1 MTTTLH
7 LLLALAGTQ
16 PPIVAVDSPPPAL
29 PALPAPKEVRA
40 VRLGGG
46 QSVTIDGLLR
56 EPLWQTAERVTGF
69 TQRDP
74 NEGTAPSEST
84 VVYITYDDA
93 ALYIAAR
100 LYDSHPDSIVA
111 RLARRDQGTNSD
123 RFQVFVDS
131 YHDKRSGYYFGI
143 SAAGT
148 LYDGTLFNDDWDD
161 DTWDGVWEGKVT
173 RDSQGWTAEMRIP
186 YSQLRF
192 VKRSQYVW
200 GINFRRDIA
209 RKNEF
214 DFIAYTPKEAR
225 GFVSRFPDLVGIER
239 IEPPRRLEILPYA
252 TSRAAFTRQA
262 AGNPFNDGSKFDPG
276 FGADARIGLGS
287 NLTLNATVNPDF
299 GQVEVDPAVVNL
311 SDRETFLNERRPF
324 FVEGSSIFEFGY
336 GGQSNFWGFNW
347 SGPSFF
353 YSRRVGRSL
362 SLPGAPAKGY
372 AGGPDGAHILGAMKL
387 TGKVAGSWNVG
398 GLTAV
403 TGRERATL
411 QDSAGARWGEE
422 MEPLTLYGV
431 YRVQKEFDKGRQGL
445 GFISTVAGRAFD
457 DPRLRDAR
465 NGNSMTFGTDGWVFL
480 DSSKTWVST
489 AWVAASRITGT
500 PARITAVQRNSV
512 HYFQRPDAPSVG
524 VDPNATSLTGTSAR
538 FTLAKQRG
546 NTFVNSAFGVI
557 SPGFDVNDVGFL
569 SRVGYI
575 NMHVGGGRNWTK
587 PGKVFRYAET
597 GGALFRNYDW
607 DGNINWSGGFNFG
620 YVQFLNYSWINWNVA
635 YNPWTV
641 DNRRTRGGPLM
652 LLPPAYQL
660 GIDLGS
666 DSRKSVTLGTG
677 FFTYFRSSQDIEGSV
692 YANVQYRPAPNVL
705 VSVGPNLY
713 KQSNPLQYVDAVV
726 DTAGGAQ
733 NTYGTHYIF
742 GLLKQTELSAA
753 IRLNWTYS
761 PTLSLQL
768 YAQPLISAGRY
779 DYFHELARPRSAEF
793 TRYGSIYGS
802 RITYVDSTN
811 SYEVDLDR
819 SGPLKPFSFGRPDF
833 NYKSLRG
840 NAVLRWEYMP
850 GSTLYFVWTQ
860 SRQDYE
866 TVGNFNFGSS
876 MGRIL
881 RAPADNIFM
890 IKATYWWNP

>member
-1 MTTTLH
+1 MPTTLQ
-7 LLLALAGTQ
+7 LLLALAGSH
-16 PPIVAVDSPPPAL
+16 PPLVAVDSPPPA
-29 PALPAPKEVRA
+29 PPAPQQVRA
-40 VRLGGG
+40 IRLGGG
-46 QSVTIDGLLR
+46 QAVTIDGLLR
-56 EPLWQTAERVTGF
+56 EPLWQSAERLTGF

-74 NEGTAPSEST
+74 NQGAVPTEST
-84 VVYITYDDA
+84 IVYVAYDDA
-93 ALYIAAR
+93 ALYIGAR

-123 RFQVFVDS
+123 RFQVFIDP
-131 YHDKRSGYYFGI
+131 YHDKRSGFYFGI
-143 SAAGT
+143 NAAGT

-173 RDSQGWTAEMRIP
+173 RDATGWTAELRIP

-192 VKRSQYVW
+192 VRKNEYVW

-214 DFIAYTPKEAR
+214 DYIAYTPRDGR

-239 IEPPRRLEILPYA
+239 IEPPRRLEIMPYA
-252 TSRAAFTRQA
+252 TTRAAFTPHTF
-262 AGNPFNDGSKFDPG
+262 GDPFNDGSTFDPG
-276 FGADARIGLGS
+276 FGADAKIGLGS

-324 FVEGSSIFEFGY
+324 FVEGSSIFEFGF

-353 YSRRVGRSL
+353 YSRRIGRAL
-362 SLPGAPAKGY
+362 GLPGAPDKGY
-372 AGGPDGAHILGAMKL
+372 VGGPDGAHILGAVKL

-403 TGRERATL
+403 TARERATL
-411 QDSAGARWGEE
+411 QDSLGTRWGQEIK
-422 MEPLTLYGV
+422 PLATYGV
-431 YRVQKEFDKGRQGL
+431 YRAQKEFDKGRQGL
-445 GFISTVAGRAFD
+445 GFVTTFAGRAFD
-457 DPRLRDAR
+457 DVTLRDVR
-465 NGNSMTFGTDGWVFL
+465 NSNATTFGTDGWIFL
-480 DSSKTWVST
+480 DTSKTWVTT
-489 AWVAASRITGT
+489 AWVAGSRISGT
-500 PARITAVQRNSV
+500 PARITSVQRNSV

-524 VDPNATSLTGTSAR
+524 VDTNATSLNGMAAR

-557 SPGFDVNDVGFL
+557 SPGFDVNDLGFL
-569 SRVGYI
+569 SRTGYI
-575 NMHVGGGRNWTK
+575 NMHLGGGRTWSK
-587 PGKVFRYAET
+587 PGKLFRYAET

-620 YVQFLNYSWINWNVA
+620 YVQLHNYYWLNWNVA

-652 LLPPAYQL
+652 LLPPGYQF

-666 DSRKSVTLGTG
+666 DSRKSLTLSMGA
-677 FFTYFRSSQDIEGSV
+677 FTYFRSSQDVEWSTYV
-692 YANVQYRPAPNVL
+692 NLQYRPAPNVS

-713 KQSNPLQYVDAVV
+713 KQTQPYQYITAIA
-726 DTAGGAQ
+726 DTSGGAP
-733 NTYGTHYIF
+733 NTYDRHYVF
-742 GLLKQTELSAA
+742 GGLRQTELSAA

-779 DYFHELARPRSAEF
+779 DYYRELARPRSASF
-793 TRYGSIYGS
+793 IRYGRDNGS
-802 RITYVDSTN
+802 TIAYIDSTN
-811 SYEVDLDR
+811 SYVVDPDGA
-819 SGPLKPFSFGRPDF
+819 GPAPTMSFGNQDF
-833 NYKSLRG
+833 NFKSLRG

-860 SRQDYE
+860 SRSAADDN
-866 TVGNFNFGSS
+866 GDFRFGSS
-876 MGRIL
+876 MGSML
-881 RAPADNIFM
+881 RAPAENIFM

>member
-1 MTTTLH
+1 MTTTIQ
-7 LLLALAGTQ
+7 LLLALAGMH
-16 PPIVAVDSPPPAL
+16 PPAVPIDSPPPAPPVPL
-29 PALPAPKEVRA
+29 APSQLRA
-40 VRLGGG
+40 ARLGAG
-46 QSVTIDGLLR
+46 QAVTIDGLLQ
-56 EPLWQTAERVTGF
+56 EPLWQAAERVTGF

-100 LYDSHPDSIVA
+100 LYDSRPDSIVA

-173 RDSQGWTAEMRIP
+173 RDAQGWTAELRIP

-192 VKRSQYVW
+192 VKRSEYVW

-214 DFIAYTPKEAR
+214 DFIAFTPKDGR

-239 IEPPRRLEILPYA
+239 IEPPRRLEIMPYA
-252 TSRAAFTRQA
+252 TSRAAFTRRP
-262 AGNPFNDGSKFDPG
+262 AGDPFNDGSKVDPG

-311 SDRETFLNERRPF
+311 SDRETFFNERRPF

-347 SGPSFF
+347 SGPNFL
-353 YSRRVGRSL
+353 YSRRIGRSL
-362 SLPGAPAKGY
+362 SLPGAPDKGY
-372 AGGPDGAHILGAMKL
+372 VDGPDGAHILGALKL

-398 GLTAV
+398 GLTAI
-403 TGRERATL
+403 TRRERATL
-411 QDSAGARWGEE
+411 QDSLGARSGQE
-422 MEPLTLYGV
+422 MEPLAMYGV
-431 YRVQKEFDKGRQGL
+431 YRAQKEFDKGRQGL
-445 GFISTVAGRAFD
+445 GFISTIAGRAFD
-457 DPRLRDAR
+457 DATLRDAR
-465 NGNSMTFGTDGWVFL
+465 NSNAMTFGTDGWIFL

-489 AWVAASRITGT
+489 AWVAASRITGS

-512 HYFQRPDAPSVG
+512 HYFQRPDAPSVD
-524 VDPNATSLTGTSAR
+524 VDSSAASLTGTAAR

-607 DGNINWSGGFNFG
+607 DGNINWSGAFNFG

-641 DNRRTRGGPLM
+641 DNRRTQGGPLM

-660 GIDLGS
+660 GLDLGS

-677 FFTYFRSSQDIEGSV
+677 FFTYFRSSQDIEGSI

-713 KQSNPLQYVDAVV
+713 K
-726 DTAGGAQ
+726 
-733 NTYGTHYIF
+733 
-742 GLLKQTELSAA
+742 
-753 IRLNWTYS
+753 
-761 PTLSLQL
+761 
-768 YAQPLISAGRY
+768 
-779 DYFHELARPRSAEF
+779 
-793 TRYGSIYGS
+793 
-802 RITYVDSTN
+802 
-811 SYEVDLDR
+811 
-819 SGPLKPFSFGRPDF
+819 
-833 NYKSLRG
+833 
-840 NAVLRWEYMP
+840 
-850 GSTLYFVWTQ
+850 
-860 SRQDYE
+860 
-866 TVGNFNFGSS
+866 
-876 MGRIL
+876 
-881 RAPADNIFM
+881 
-890 IKATYWWNP
+890 